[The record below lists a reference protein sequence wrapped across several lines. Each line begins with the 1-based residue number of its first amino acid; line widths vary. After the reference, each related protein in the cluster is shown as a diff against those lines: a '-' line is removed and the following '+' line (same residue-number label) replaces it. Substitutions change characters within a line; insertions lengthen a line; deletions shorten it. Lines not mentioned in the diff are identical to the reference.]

1 MQIFKAGSHVKQGT
15 KLCYPTMEVGDVTT
29 PVCRVR
35 KRRKKEGGWGRS
47 LEIQLTIST
56 VSLML
61 LSLWLSTPRRATEV
75 EVETLEPP
83 V

>member
-1 MQIFKAGSHVKQGT
+1 
-15 KLCYPTMEVGDVTT
+15 MEVGDVIT
-29 PVCRVR
+29 PACRVR
-35 KRRKKEGGWGRS
+35 KRGKKEGGGGRS

-61 LSLWLSTPRRATEV
+61 LSLWLLTAQRATEV